1 MDQLLTLDRG
11 EIRRYLGCPGPADPD
26 TEERIDR
33 CSRLLARE
41 ARPRTVWKECSLCW
55 EEGGILLEGTVLSLP
70 GKDIARHLA
79 GCRRC
84 ILMAATLGWE
94 TERRIL
100 QAQAGRM
107 ADAVVLDACATA
119 GVEEVCDRLEDD
131 LRRRYGRLTG
141 RFSPGYGD
149 LPLELQPAVLRVL
162 DAGRRI
168 GLTLSPGGVL
178 LPHKSVTAIL
188 GIDPPQGQTPPA
200 GTESCDRCGGC
211 PQREGCVFRKGG
223 GSCGA
228 ARRNL

>member
-1 MDQLLTLDRG
+1 
-11 EIRRYLGCPGPADPD
+11 
-26 TEERIDR
+26 
-33 CSRLLARE
+33 
-41 ARPRTVWKECSLCW
+41 
-55 EEGGILLEGTVLSLP
+55 
-70 GKDIARHLA
+70 
-79 GCRRC
+79 
-84 ILMAATLGWE
+84 MAATLGWE

-188 GIDPPQGQTPPA
+188 GIDPPQGQTLPA

-228 ARRNL
+228 A